1 MSKKRPSSS
10 KKTIS
15 GIAAIGFILLFLFYL
30 LTGSD
35 PFGLFETGETIAPAD
50 NSLFIPSNLGDSLTD
65 DGSTTGS
72 GGDWWRVYF
81 TEPGGAYDPD
91 NLDDS
96 IPALLIE
103 YINETDTYIDIA
115 AFEFNLTPVA
125 DALIAAHERGVRIR
139 WITDDEY
146 GIDADF
152 EEGGGQFEMLEDAGI
167 EVVDDGRSALM
178 HNKFIIFDGEVIWTG
193 STNLTENGTFHNNNN
208 VIIIGDGDVAAMYQ
222 REFDEMWGGAFG
234 PQSPSTVSRQVIA
247 IDNTLVQ
254 VLFAAE
260 DDVIEAIIPLIE
272 DAESS
277 IRFMAF
283 SFTHDDLG
291 TAVLDRANAGVSVQG
306 IFETR
311 GSETEYSEMST
322 LYCNNVNVRQDGNP
336 GTFHHKVFIIDDKYV
351 VTGSLNFSDNA
362 NDSNDENVIILNNRD
377 IAAEYLAEFDRR
389 WAEATPPDAA
399 VCK

>member
-50 NSLFIPSNLGDSLTD
+50 NSSFIPPNLGDSLID
-65 DGSTTGS
+65 NGSTTGS

-81 TEPGGAYDPD
+81 TEPGGDYDPD
-91 NLDDS
+91 DLGDS
-96 IPALLIE
+96 IPALLID

-139 WITDDEY
+139 WVTDDEY

-152 EEGGGQFEMLEDAGI
+152 EEDGGQFEMLEDAGI
-167 EVVDDGRSALM
+167 EVMDDGRSALM

-193 STNLTENGTFHNNNN
+193 STNLTENGTFRNNNN

-311 GSETEYSEMST
+311 GSKTEYSEMST

-351 VTGSLNFSDNA
+351 VTGSLNFSNNA

-399 VCK
+399 ICK